1 MRISNNSLQ
10 AANSFFHSE
19 LAEILNRE
27 AANYYFYAL
36 AEHFLQKKKLHLL
49 MDENIRL
56 SESEMLMFTQAIKRI
71 KKHEPLQYIIGN
83 TEFFGLNIKVSPSVL
98 IPRPETEQLVE
109 LCLQNNLQ
117 AKLRVIDLC
126 TGSGCIALALKKH
139 RPDWDVFAL
148 DKYENALKQA
158 KENSDLLGLPINFIK
173 ADVLFDFEQKLDGKF
188 DIIISNPPYVR
199 QSEAAQMKSNVL
211 DHEPHE
217 ALFVADDDAL
227 VFYRKMIDFARQNL
241 QKGGFLFFEINEYK
255 GKEMLDLFTGSAFIN
270 VTLLKDAEQKDR
282 FVMAEKG

>member
-10 AANSFFHSE
+10 AVKSFFHSE
-19 LAEILNRE
+19 LAEILDRE

-56 SESEMLMFTQAIKRI
+56 SESEMLMFTKAIKRI

-109 LCLQNNLQ
+109 LCLQNNPQ

-148 DKYENALKQA
+148 DKYENALNQA
-158 KENSDLLGLPINFIK
+158 KENADLLGLPINFIK

-188 DIIISNPPYVR
+188 NIIISNPPYVR
-199 QSEAAQMKSNVL
+199 QSEAALMKSNVL

-227 VFYRKMIDFARQNL
+227 VFYRKMIDFAGQNL

-255 GKEMLDLFTGSAFIN
+255 GKEMLDLFIGSTFIN

-282 FVMAEKG
+282 FVMAE